1 METMEDI
8 LKEISIVT
16 AKYPD
21 QGIYDIYR
29 MRCQDRLYTDS
40 ETIVPPKIER
50 VRVTLKDLAIR
61 INSASMNTRRSLGRI
76 YELSKECMKTSDPYK
91 LGNALYKIFNETRP
105 FVKGEESEV
114 GDEDNN

>member
-21 QGIYDIYR
+21 QSIYDIYR
-29 MRCQDRLYTDS
+29 MRCQDRLYANL
-40 ETIVPPKIER
+40 ETIEEPPKIER

-91 LGNALYKIFNETRP
+91 LGEALYKIFNETRP
-105 FVKGEESEV
+105 FVNRDETEV
-114 GDEDNN
+114 R